1 MDAMVMAGGKGRRMK
16 LSVEKPLIEI
26 NEIKMIEYVIRAL
39 NVSSK
44 IDRIFVAISPNSPE
58 TENWLT
64 NNENNDH
71 INISRVINAS
81 GNTYISDMVEAV
93 TVSNTKG
100 PILIIMADL
109 PMVTSMMINKIIDRY
124 EKVPPSALSVY
135 NLISSYFNYG
145 LNPELVFNNY
155 NQLIV
160 PIGINIVNA
169 DIIGVEQED
178 YRYILED
185 HELVINVNTQQ
196 DLEVCINI
204 MKKV

>member
-1 MDAMVMAGGKGRRMK
+1 MAGGKGRRMK

-39 NVSSK
+39 SVSSK
-44 IDRIFVAISPNSPE
+44 IDRIFVAISSNSPE
-58 TENWLT
+58 TENWLA
-64 NNENNDH
+64 NIENNDH
-71 INISRVINAS
+71 INITRVINTS

-93 TVSNTKG
+93 IDSNTKG

-124 EKVPPSALSVY
+124 EKVPQSALSVY

-169 DIIGVEQED
+169 DIIDVEQDD
-178 YRYILED
+178 YNYILED

>member
-1 MDAMVMAGGKGRRMK
+1 MVMAGGKGRRMK

-39 NVSSK
+39 SVSSK
-44 IDRIFVAISPNSPE
+44 IDRIFVAISSNSPE
-58 TENWLT
+58 TENWLA
-64 NNENNDH
+64 NIENNDH
-71 INISRVINAS
+71 INITRVINTS

-93 TVSNTKG
+93 IDSNTKG

-124 EKVPPSALSVY
+124 EKVPQSALSVY

-169 DIIGVEQED
+169 DIIDVEQDD
-178 YRYILED
+178 YNYILED

>member
-1 MDAMVMAGGKGRRMK
+1 MVMAGGKGRRMK

-58 TENWLT
+58 TENWLA
-64 NNENNDH
+64 NIENNDH
-71 INISRVINAS
+71 INITRVINTS

-93 TVSNTKG
+93 IDSNTKG

-145 LNPELVFNNY
+145 LMVWNRR
-155 NQLIV
+155 
-160 PIGINIVNA
+160 
-169 DIIGVEQED
+169 IIS
-178 YRYILED
+178 IF
-185 HELVINVNTQQ
+185 
-196 DLEVCINI
+196 
-204 MKKV
+204 